1 MFAGLYVEHGEPVC
15 GNMKQVRDQSG
26 PPSSRRPHGDPRL
39 CSVCHEVFPS
49 RWSRDACAQ
58 TAYRLVVIV
67 DGRLVLKTETEQLT
81 LSSGEAV
88 LIPPDTACG
97 ELVAG
102 NDEMQRLLVTFEWNG
117 GEILPLQVLR
127 DGAGRLRELTQWLIV
142 ERHAQFKG
150 AEAYRRNVLSLVV
163 GECQRLS
170 TDSTGALEKRIRAF
184 VLEHMGQP
192 ISLEVLAKHI
202 GMGRYHL
209 CRKLR
214 TSTGQSPMCIVR
226 SIRLELARE
235 LIRCTQLSLREVATR
250 VGLQNEQHLSRL
262 LRAHFGVGVRE
273 LRQGVVP
280 NTRPILRPK
289 EPA

>member
-1 MFAGLYVEHGEPVC
+1 V
-15 GNMKQVRDQSG
+15 D
-26 PPSSRRPHGDPRL
+26 
-39 CSVCHEVFPS
+39 
-49 RWSRDACAQ
+49 AQ
-58 TAYRLVVIV
+58 TACRLVVVV
-67 DGRLVLKTETEQLT
+67 DGRLVLRTETETLT

-88 LIPPDTACG
+88 LVPPGTAYG
-97 ELVAG
+97 ENVG
-102 NDEMQRLLVTFEWNG
+102 GSNEMQRLVITFEWSAA
-117 GEILPLQVLR
+117 EILPLHVLR
-127 DGAGRLRELTQWLIV
+127 DGAGRLRELTQWLMV
-142 ERHAQFKG
+142 ERHAQFMG
-150 AEAYRRNVLSLVV
+150 ADAYRRNVLSLII

-170 TDSTGALEKRIRAF
+170 TDSTGALEKRVRAF
-184 VLEHMGQP
+184 VLEHMGQS
-192 ISLEVLAKHI
+192 ISLEMLAKHI

-214 TSTGQSPMCIVR
+214 NSTGQSPMCIVR

-280 NTRPILRPK
+280 NIRPVLRPK